1 MAALLGALRVQ
12 KELEIPAI
20 GGKDSM
26 SGTFMDIDVPPTL
39 ASFAITTVDA
49 DEIIST
55 EMKQAGSTLAVVTAP
70 IDKDGIIDFDIYKK
84 NMDKVRQLAQ
94 AGKILAADAIG
105 RGGLYMT
112 LVKMAV
118 GNKIGA
124 DVKVD
129 GDVLAPQFGSIV
141 TGTFE
146 W

>member
-1 MAALLGALRVQ
+1 
-12 KELEIPAI
+12 
-20 GGKDSM
+20 
-26 SGTFMDIDVPPTL
+26 
-39 ASFAITTVDA
+39 
-49 DEIIST
+49 
-55 EMKQAGSTLAVVTAP
+55 MKQAGSTLAVVTAP

-124 DVKVD
+124 DVKID

-141 TGTFE
+141 LELSNGE
-146 W
+146 DADKLLEGSAYQIIG